1 MQKPPLPPAG
11 AEAPGGAP
19 PPPPAPAVPGERD
32 PVPWPV
38 LTGRDPVPWPV
49 LTGRD
54 PVPWPVLTGRDPGR
68 TAPGPR
74 FSVTLSR
81 TPPAAPAEGPASGSA
96 VFYTDSVVLPRPWNH
111 LKHL

>member
-19 PPPPAPAVPGERD
+19 PPPPAPAVPGE
-32 PVPWPV
+32 
-38 LTGRDPVPWPV
+38 
-49 LTGRD
+49 RD

-96 VFYTDSVVLPRPWNH
+96 VFYTDSVVLPRPRNH